1 MRFAF
6 PWAFL
11 ALFFIIPYVYNQIKG
26 RRTSTLTYSSIAIFN
41 SDNRSWR
48 QRLHHFPLFLRIM
61 ALILLIIGLARPQQG
76 LEKIQDISHGIAIE
90 VVIDR
95 SSSMGET
102 MDFDG
107 TGISR
112 LEAVK
117 KILSEFISGNND
129 ELTGRPHDLIGMVSF
144 ARFPE
149 TSCPLTLAHDAV
161 DELAKDIQLV
171 NRRDEDGTSIGDG
184 LGLAVARLQKAEET
198 LARMQQKNPSDT
210 LYQIKSKIIILL
222 TDGVNNR
229 GNLTP
234 SEAAEL
240 AEKWGIKI
248 YPIGIGSQADT
259 GGVGSFFSRIQRL
272 GRGVDQKTL
281 AMLAEKTGGIFRMA
295 SDADNLRGIY
305 REIDQLEKSE
315 IEYIRF
321 IDYREFFLPFVQ
333 AALALVLL
341 EYFLRSTLFRKI
353 P

>member
-11 ALFFIIPYVYNQIKG
+11 ALFFIIPYVYIQIKG
-26 RRTSTLTYSSIAIFN
+26 SRSSTLTYSSIAIF
-41 SDNRSWR
+41 SPDDRSWR
-48 QRLHHFPLFLRIM
+48 QKLLHFPVFLRTLV
-61 ALILLIIGLARPQQG
+61 LILLITGLARPQQG
-76 LEKIQDISHGIAIE
+76 LEKIHDVSHGIAIE

-95 SSSMGET
+95 SSSMGES

-107 TGISR
+107 TEISR

-117 KILSEFISGNND
+117 KILSEFIAGNND
-129 ELTGRPHDLIGMVSF
+129 DLKGRPHDLIGMVSF

-198 LARMQQKNPSDT
+198 LARMQQKNPADN

-229 GNLTP
+229 GKLTP
-234 SEAAEL
+234 PKAAEL

-248 YPIGIGSQADT
+248 YTIGIGSRADT
-259 GGVGSFFSRIQRL
+259 GGVGGFFSRIQRL

-295 SDADNLRGIY
+295 SDADSLREIY

-315 IEYIRF
+315 IESIRF

-333 AALALVLL
+333 AALALLLL
-341 EYFLRSTLFRKI
+341 EYVLRSTFFRKI

>member
-11 ALFFIIPYVYNQIKG
+11 ALFFIIPYVYIQVKG
-26 RRTSTLTYSSIAIFN
+26 RRRSTLTYSSIAIFN
-41 SDNRSWR
+41 PGDRSWR
-48 QRLHHFPLFLRIM
+48 QRLFHFPLFLRIL
-61 ALILLIIGLARPQQG
+61 ALILLIIGLARPQHG
-76 LEKIQDISHGIAIE
+76 LEKIHDISHGIAIE

-107 TGISR
+107 TEISR

-117 KILSEFISGNND
+117 KILSEFIDGNND
-129 ELTGRPHDLIGMVSF
+129 DLTGRPHDLIGMVSF

-161 DELAKDIQLV
+161 DELAKNIHLV

-198 LARMQQKNPSDT
+198 LARMQQENPADS

-229 GNLTP
+229 GKMSP

-248 YPIGIGSQADT
+248 YTIGIGSRTDN
-259 GGVGSFFSRIQRL
+259 GGVGGFFSRIQRFR
-272 GRGVDQKTL
+272 RGVDQKTL

-295 SDADNLRGIY
+295 SDADNLREIY

-315 IEYIRF
+315 IESIRF

-333 AALALVLL
+333 ASLVLL
-341 EYFLRSTLFRKI
+341 LLEYALRSTVFRKI